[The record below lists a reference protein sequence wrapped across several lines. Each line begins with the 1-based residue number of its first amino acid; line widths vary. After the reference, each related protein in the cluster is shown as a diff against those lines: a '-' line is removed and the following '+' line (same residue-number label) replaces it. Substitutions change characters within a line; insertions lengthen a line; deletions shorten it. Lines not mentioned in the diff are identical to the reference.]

1 MTAPSRQTL
10 ASAAA
15 SLEADVLRILQA
27 RARPAHAATSDAPV
41 LILTIGLPASGKST
55 FARRLAPQIDAVI
68 LESDA
73 LRRLLFDAPVY
84 SRSESQ
90 RLFAALHGAARELLL
105 AGCNVIIDA
114 TSITDSDRRPA
125 YDVAEQTGARLL
137 LLSFTAPEDVIKHR
151 LAQRLESAD
160 PQEASSAGL
169 RVYRRMAARSQ
180 APSSEHWNLDTSN
193 AAEVEA
199 ALSRVVE
206 ACRPSGGRAMGG
218 IR

>member
-1 MTAPSRQTL
+1 MTAPGRQTL

-15 SLEADVLRILQA
+15 RLEADVSRILQA
-27 RARPAHAATSDAPV
+27 SANPAHTATSDAPV
-41 LILTIGLPASGKST
+41 LILTIGLPGSGKST
-55 FARRLAPQIDAVI
+55 FARRLAPQLDAVI

-73 LRRLLFDAPVY
+73 LRRLLFDSPAY
-84 SRSESQ
+84 SRPETQ
-90 RLFAALHGAARELLL
+90 RLFVALHGAARQLLR
-105 AGCNVIIDA
+105 ARRNVIIDA
-114 TSITDSDRRPA
+114 TSITDGDRRPA
-125 YDVAEQTGARLL
+125 FHVAEQAGARLL
-137 LLSFTAPEDVIKHR
+137 LLNFTAPEDVIKHR

-169 RVYRRMAARSQ
+169 RVYRRMAARAQ
-180 APSSEHWNLDTSN
+180 APSSEHWNVDTSN
-193 AAEVEA
+193 AAEVES